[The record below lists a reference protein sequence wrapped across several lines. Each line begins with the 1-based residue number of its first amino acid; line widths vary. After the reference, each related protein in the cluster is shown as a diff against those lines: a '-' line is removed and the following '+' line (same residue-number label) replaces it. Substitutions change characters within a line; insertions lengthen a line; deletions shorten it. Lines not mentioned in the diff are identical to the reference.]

1 MDFPCVASRRF
12 ARCVFHREPLAPAVM
27 PLVLSTD
34 TDGVQ
39 ERSLTARI
47 LEQQSGPILNDAV
60 AIFPFAGAE
69 SSERDRSAN
78 LADLILQL
86 LTTALR
92 EGELDQRTGRVAEL
106 RRFAFDF
113 GLTIRQLFGLVYV
126 IERSALDALAHHESF
141 GETSEGWPG
150 IAQMLRR
157 ASFDVLAAIAERIA
171 REPDQSALHDALT
184 SLHTRAV
191 LLAALEKEIRRAERF
206 HHPFGLL
213 LVDVDHLA
221 AINAAHGYGF
231 GDRVLE
237 RIGIVIRNYFREHD
251 WVTRS
256 SEDTFAILLPETSRE
271 NAESL
276 ADGLRESVEERLA
289 LRDYRT
295 ETQVQ
300 VTVSVAVLIGGQNS
314 GQPDQVLKQAEEAV
328 ARAKRGGRN
337 RLEVVEIGGTHA
349 PRPARARGM

>member
-1 MDFPCVASRRF
+1 V
-12 ARCVFHREPLAPAVM
+12 L
-27 PLVLSTD
+27 PLVLCTD
-34 TDGVQ
+34 TDSVQ
-39 ERSLTARI
+39 ERSQTARI
-47 LEQQSGPILNDAV
+47 LEQHSESILNDAV

-69 SSERDRSAN
+69 SSGQDRSAN

-106 RRFAFDF
+106 RRFALDF
-113 GLTIRQLFGLVYV
+113 GLTVRQLFGLVYV
-126 IERSALDALAHHESF
+126 IERAALDQLALDESF
-141 GETSEGWPG
+141 GATSEGWPG
-150 IAQMLRR
+150 IAQMVRR
-157 ASFDVLAAIAERIA
+157 ASFDVLAAVAERIA
-171 REPDQSALHDALT
+171 REPDQSALHDSLT
-184 SLHTRAV
+184 ALHTRAV
-191 LLAALEKEIRRAERF
+191 LLAALEKEVRRAERF
-206 HHPFGLL
+206 GHPFALI

-221 AINAAHGYGF
+221 EINARHGYGF

-256 SEDTFAILLPETSRE
+256 SEDTFAILLPETARE

-276 ADGLRESVEERLA
+276 ADGLRVTVEERLA

-295 ETQVQ
+295 EEQVQ
-300 VTVSVAVLIGGQNS
+300 VTVSVAVLIGVGQNPN
-314 GQPDQVLKQAEEAV
+314 QPDQVLRQAEEAV
-328 ARAKRGGRN
+328 VRAKRGGRN
-337 RLEVVEIGGTHA
+337 RLEVVELGTTRA